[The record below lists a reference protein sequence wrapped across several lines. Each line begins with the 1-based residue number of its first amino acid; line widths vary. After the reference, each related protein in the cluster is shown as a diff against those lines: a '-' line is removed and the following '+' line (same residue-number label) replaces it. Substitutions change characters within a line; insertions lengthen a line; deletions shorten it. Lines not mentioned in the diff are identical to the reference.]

1 MIPES
6 RKPAEVPDVPARL
19 LYPVND
25 AAVLLGISPRKTWDL
40 VYDRKLRTVWV
51 EGRRLVPAD
60 VLKEYVAGLPEAK
73 PEMSA
78 A

>member
-6 RKPAEVPDVPARL
+6 RKPDDIPARL

-51 EGRRLVPAD
+51 EGRRLVPAE
-60 VLKEYVAGLPEAK
+60 VLKEYVANLPEVK